1 MAKIERKYMAH
12 FLNAAKPGEEAVY
25 ERLGQDLEEFA
36 PELSAQVETKKN
48 ILGQSSVVI
57 SGYEKTA
64 AVEPFYAQEG
74 SAVFSRL
81 QEIIDGDLVLDE
93 LKADVV
99 DVKLWE
105 GDNTVGYPAV
115 KESVY
120 LEVTSYGGDTT
131 GYQIPFTI
139 HYTGEKVKGKFNLST
154 KTFTAA

>member
-12 FLNAAKPGEEAVY
+12 FINAAKNGEEAVF
-25 ERLGQDLEEFA
+25 ERLGQDLEEFS
-36 PELSAQVETKKN
+36 PEMSAQVETKKN
-48 ILGQSSVVI
+48 ILGQSSVLI

-64 AVEPFYAQEG
+64 AVEPFYAQSG
-74 SAVFSRL
+74 SQLFNRL

-93 LKADVV
+93 LKAEVV

-105 GDNTVGYPAV
+105 ADETGAYPAV
-115 KESVY
+115 KEAVY
-120 LEVTSYGGDTT
+120 LEITSYGGDTT

-139 HYTGEKVKGKFNLST
+139 HYTGEKVKGTFNVST

>member
-12 FLNAAKPGEEAVY
+12 FINAAAQGQEAVY

-36 PELSAQVETKKN
+36 PEMSAQVETKKN
-48 ILGQSSVVI
+48 ILGESSILI

-64 AVEPFYAQEG
+64 AVEPFYAQQG
-74 SAVFSRL
+74 SALFQRL
-81 QEIIDGDLVLDE
+81 QEIIDGDLVLDA

-99 DVKLWE
+99 DVKLWDE
-105 GDNTVGYPAV
+105 TDGGDYPAV
-115 KESVY
+115 KETVY
-120 LEVTSYGGDTT
+120 IEVTSYGGDTT

-139 HYTGEKVKGKFNLST
+139 HYTGEKVKGSFNLAG

>member
-12 FLNAAKPGEEAVY
+12 FLNAAKNGEEAVY

-36 PELSAQVETKKN
+36 PEMAAQVETKKN
-48 ILGQSSVVI
+48 ILGESSIVI
-57 SGYEKTA
+57 AGYEKTA

-74 SAVFSRL
+74 SALFARL
-81 QEIIDGDLVLDE
+81 QQIVDDSLVLDD
-93 LKADVV
+93 LQADVV

-105 GDNTVGYPAV
+105 QAENGDFPAV
-115 KESVY
+115 KETVY

-139 HYTGEKVKGKFNLST
+139 HYTGQRVKGSFNVTT

>member
-12 FLNAAKPGEEAVY
+12 FLNAAMPGEEAVY

-36 PELSAQVETKKN
+36 PEMAAQVETKKN
-48 ILGQSSVVI
+48 ILGESSVVI

-74 SAVFSRL
+74 SALFTRL
-81 QEIIDGDLVLDE
+81 QQIIDETLVLDA

-105 GDNTVGYPAV
+105 QGENGDFPAV
-115 KESVY
+115 KETVY

-131 GYQIPFTI
+131 GYQIPFTL
-139 HYTGEKVKGKFNLST
+139 HYTGERVKGRFNLST
-154 KTFTAA
+154 KIFTAG

>member
-12 FLNAAKPGEEAVY
+12 FINATKDDAAAY
-25 ERLGQDLEEFA
+25 ERLGQDLEEFS
-36 PELSAQVETKKN
+36 PEMAAQVETKKN
-48 ILGQSSVVI
+48 ILGESAILI

-74 SAVFSRL
+74 SQLFNRL
-81 QEIIDGDLVLDE
+81 QEIIDGDLVLDD

-105 GDNTVGYPAV
+105 GDDSGAYPAV
-115 KESVY
+115 KETVY
-120 LEVTSYGGDTT
+120 IEVTSYGGDTT
-131 GYQIPFTI
+131 GYQIPFTL
-139 HYTGEKVKGKFNLST
+139 HFTGEKTAGTFDVSS

>member
-99 DVKLWE
+99 DVKLWDE
-105 GDNTVGYPAV
+105 NENGEYPAI
-115 KESVY
+115 KETVY

-139 HYTGEKVKGKFNLST
+139 HYTGEKVNGTFNIST
-154 KTFTAA
+154 KTFTAQ

>member
-12 FLNAAKPGEEAVY
+12 FINAAKAGEEAAY

-36 PELSAQVETKKN
+36 PEMSAQVETKKN
-48 ILGQSSVVI
+48 ILGESSILI

-64 AVEPFYAQEG
+64 AVEPFYAQAG
-74 SAVFSRL
+74 SALFNRL
-81 QEIIDGDLVLDE
+81 QEIIDGDLVLDA

-105 GDNTVGYPAV
+105 GDDTGAYPAV
-115 KESVY
+115 KETVY
-120 LEVTSYGGDTT
+120 IEVTSYGGDTT

-139 HYTGEKVKGKFNLST
+139 HYTGEKVQGTFNVST
-154 KTFTAA
+154 KAFAAA